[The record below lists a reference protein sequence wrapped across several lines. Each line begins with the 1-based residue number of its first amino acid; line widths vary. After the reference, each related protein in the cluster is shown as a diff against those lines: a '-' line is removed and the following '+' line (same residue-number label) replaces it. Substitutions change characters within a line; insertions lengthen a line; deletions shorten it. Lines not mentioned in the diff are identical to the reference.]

1 MVRLARYPV
10 YPIPEGSAKNPI
22 KHKYDSPEKSDNCC
36 PLTSFDTLIITNANH
51 VDGKENESYFEIRKP
66 VYCYIKCSVAAVNE

>member
-10 YPIPEGSAKNPI
+10 YPIPEERKESDQ
-22 KHKYDSPEKSDNCC
+22 HKYDSPEKSDNCC

-51 VDGKENESYFEIRKP
+51 VDGKENESYSEIRKP